1 MLCIRFGNVVGSR
14 GSVIPLFI
22 NQIKKENIT
31 VTDKNMTRFFMVIDS
46 AVKLITESI
55 SLMRGNEIFILNSM
69 KSFKVFDL
77 ALVLKSILKSKN
89 KNSSYWEKR
98 WRKTF

>member
-1 MLCIRFGNVVGSR
+1 
-14 GSVIPLFI
+14 
-22 NQIKKENIT
+22 
-31 VTDKNMTRFFMVIDS
+31 MTRFFMVIDS

-77 ALVLKSILKSKN
+77 ALVLKSIFKSKN
-89 KNSSYWEKR
+89 KILLIGKKDGENFLSR
-98 WRKTF
+98 CLLRKN